1 MDAESW
7 PLFGLRVRTPR
18 LELRLPTDDD
28 IPGVIEAA
36 LAGIHND
43 EPHPFVV
50 PWTLGSDE
58 ELRLE
63 VPKFHWR
70 CRAEL
75 TADNFMLPFAVFFGD
90 RVIGTQGMQADDFGA
105 LRTVET
111 GSWLTREFQGQGLG
125 NEMRAAI
132 LQLIFD
138 GFGADVATSSARV
151 TNARS
156 LAVSR
161 RMGYRENGTKRTKF
175 ADDTVAEEILLRLD
189 RADWEP
195 GRRDDIVIEGF
206 DACRRLF
213 ALD

>member
-7 PLFGLRVRTPR
+7 PPFGLSVTTPR
-18 LELRLPTDDD
+18 VQLRLPTDDE
-28 IPGVIEAA
+28 IPGVIDAA

-43 EPHPFVV
+43 DPHPFVV
-50 PWTLGSDE
+50 PWTLGTE
-58 ELRLE
+58 EEIRLG
-63 VPKFHWR
+63 VPQFHWR
-70 CRAEL
+70 SRAEL
-75 TADNFMLPFAVFFGD
+75 TPNNFSLPFGVFVDG
-90 RVIGTQGMQADDFGA
+90 RVVGTQGIEATDFGT

-125 NEMRAAI
+125 NEMRAAV
-132 LQLIFD
+132 LHFVFD
-138 GFGADVATSSARV
+138 ALEAEVATSSARI
-151 TNARS
+151 TNIRS

-161 RMGYRENGTKRTKF
+161 RMGYRENGTKRTQF
-175 ADDTVAEEILLRLD
+175 ADGTVAEEVLLRLD

-195 GRRDDIVIEGF
+195 QRRDDVVIDGF